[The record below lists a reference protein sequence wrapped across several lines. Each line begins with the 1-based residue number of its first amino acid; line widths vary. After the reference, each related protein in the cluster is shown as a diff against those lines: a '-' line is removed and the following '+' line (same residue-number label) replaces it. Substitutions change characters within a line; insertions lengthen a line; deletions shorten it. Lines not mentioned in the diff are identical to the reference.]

1 MSQNNNPKLIRS
13 STMLS
18 RRNIN
23 LVWIIL
29 ISLTLTSIFVAEQTP
44 ETALSIITVCFIIA
58 IKGQLVIDKLI
69 GLRFENQKIRAVML
83 SYFYI
88 LPVLFIIGFLF
99 PEAFLVF
106 AIKP

>member
-1 MSQNNNPKLIRS
+1 MSQNNQDKLIS
-13 STMLS
+13 SRKITTIWL
-18 RRNIN
+18 
-23 LVWIIL
+23 IL
-29 ISLTLTSIFVAEQTP
+29 ISLTLTSVFVAERTP
-44 ETALSIITVCFIIA
+44 EAALSIITVCFIIA

-69 GLRFENQKIRAVML
+69 GLRFENQTIRAVML

-106 AIKP
+106 AISP

>member
-1 MSQNNNPKLIRS
+1 MRQDKI
-13 STMLS
+13 LS
-18 RRNIN
+18 RRKINI
-23 LVWIIL
+23 VWLIL
-29 ISLTLTSIFVAEQTP
+29 ISLTLTSVFVAEQTP
-44 ETALSIITVCFIIA
+44 EATLSIIAVCFIIA
-58 IKGQLVIDKLI
+58 IKGQLVIDRLI

-99 PEAFLVF
+99 PDAFLVF